1 MTARKTDRYVR
12 TGGPVP
18 QIYFGT
24 LAGLTQAM
32 KDAHDISKFLP
43 ELVFTIWMIQGKQRK
58 RVKTYQAGQEIA
70 A

>member
-12 TGGPVP
+12 QGGPVP

-24 LAGLTQAM
+24 LTGLTQAM
-32 KDAHDISKFLP
+32 KDAQSISKFLP
-43 ELVFTIWMIQGKQRK
+43 DLVFTITAVRGKSRERIK
-58 RVKTYQAGQEIA
+58 SYQAGQEIA